1 MSARR
6 GRRAK
11 DGDTLVVLGS
21 CRSGKPV
28 SRTPVHHPALSQSL
42 ARHEAGVDPLA
53 AGGEST
59 LSCGSRLRWSST

>member
-21 CRSGKPV
+21 CRSGRPV

-42 ARHEAGVDPLA
+42 ASRGGRGPAGGRRGVDAFL
-53 AGGEST
+53 
-59 LSCGSRLRWSST
+59 W